1 MSLSN
6 LEAIMFADY
15 SNVEGQLA
23 MQRVVYAFVQ
33 KVLHRLRGEG
43 AHAHSAA

>member
-1 MSLSN
+1 
-6 LEAIMFADY
+6 MFADY

-23 MQRVVYAFVQ
+23 LERAVYAFVQ

-43 AHAHSAA
+43 VHAPSAA